1 MEIQGV
7 NKDKREKKYKVFS
20 PDYTMGNGISN
31 LINFELLKEMQKEGA
46 TIIHTMDENEK
57 VLIFGTVV
65 AEKESEKINKML
77 SKNDYEKDIIIY
89 GRNCH
94 EYENL
99 LKKQKQLASLG
110 FKNVFIYL
118 GGMFEWLLLQD
129 VYGSKE
135 FPTEKK
141 GEILDF
147 K

>member
-1 MEIQGV
+1 MEI
-7 NKDKREKKYKVFS
+7 NIKSFLYDS
-20 PDYTMGNGISN
+20 IMGNGISN
-31 LINFELLKEMQKEGA
+31 LVNFEKLKEMQKEGA
-46 TIIHTMDENEK
+46 TIIHTMDETEK
-57 VLIFGTVV
+57 VLIVGTVV
-65 AEKESEKINKML
+65 AEKETEKINKMI

-94 EYENL
+94 EYEKL
-99 LKKQKQLASLG
+99 VRKQKQLASLG
-110 FKNVFIYL
+110 FKNVYIYL

-129 VYGSKE
+129 VYGAKE

>member
-1 MEIQGV
+1 
-7 NKDKREKKYKVFS
+7 
-20 PDYTMGNGISN
+20 MGNGISN
-31 LINFELLKEMQKEGA
+31 LVNFEKLKEMQKEGA
-46 TIIHTMDENEK
+46 TIIHTMVETEK
-57 VLIFGTVV
+57 VLIVGTVV
-65 AEKESEKINKML
+65 AEKETEKINKMI

-94 EYENL
+94 EYEKL
-99 LKKQKQLASLG
+99 VKKQKQLASLG
-110 FKNVFIYL
+110 FKNVYIYL

-129 VYGSKE
+129 VYGAKE

>member
-1 MEIQGV
+1 
-7 NKDKREKKYKVFS
+7 
-20 PDYTMGNGISN
+20 MGNSISN
-31 LINFELLKEMQKEGA
+31 LITFELLKDMQKEGA
-46 TIIHTMDENEK
+46 TIIHTMDETEK
-57 VLIFGTVV
+57 VLIVGTVV
-65 AEKESEKINKML
+65 AEKETEKINKMM

-94 EYENL
+94 EYEIL
-99 LKKQKQLASLG
+99 IKKQKQLASLG
-110 FKNVFIYL
+110 FKNVHIYL

-129 VYGSKE
+129 VYGQKE

>member
-1 MEIQGV
+1 MEGV
-7 NKDKREKKYKVFS
+7 NKQKREKKYKVFS

-31 LINFELLKEMQKEGA
+31 LVNFELLKEMQKEGA
-46 TIIHTMDENEK
+46 TIIHIMDENEK
-57 VLIFGTVV
+57 VLILGTVV

-110 FKNVFIYL
+110 FKNIFIYL

>member
-1 MEIQGV
+1 
-7 NKDKREKKYKVFS
+7 
-20 PDYTMGNGISN
+20 MGNSISN
-31 LINFELLKEMQKEGA
+31 LINFEIVKEMHKEGA
-46 TIIHTMDENEK
+46 IIIHTMAENEK

-65 AEKESEKINKML
+65 AEKESEKINKMM

-94 EYENL
+94 EYETL

-141 GEILDF
+141 GDILDF

>member
-1 MEIQGV
+1 MECV
-7 NKDKREKKYKVFS
+7 NKQKREKKYKVFS

-57 VLIFGTVV
+57 VLILGTVV
-65 AEKESEKINKML
+65 AEKESEKINKMM

-99 LKKQKQLASLG
+99 LKKQKQMASLG
-110 FKNVFIYL
+110 FKNIFIYL

>member
-1 MEIQGV
+1 MECV
-7 NKDKREKKYKVFS
+7 NKQKREKKYKVFS

-31 LINFELLKEMQKEGA
+31 LVNFELLKEMQKEGA
-46 TIIHTMDENEK
+46 TIIHIMDENEK
-57 VLIFGTVV
+57 VLILGTVV
-65 AEKESEKINKML
+65 AEKESEKINKMI

-110 FKNVFIYL
+110 FKNIFIYL

>member
-1 MEIQGV
+1 
-7 NKDKREKKYKVFS
+7 
-20 PDYTMGNGISN
+20 MGNGISN
-31 LINFELLKEMQKEGA
+31 LINFESLKEMQKEGA

-65 AEKESEKINKML
+65 AEKESEKINKMM

-94 EYENL
+94 EYEKL
-99 LKKQKQLASLG
+99 VKKHKQLASLG
-110 FKNVFIYL
+110 FKNIFIYL

-129 VYGSKE
+129 VYGQSQ

>member
-1 MEIQGV
+1 
-7 NKDKREKKYKVFS
+7 
-20 PDYTMGNGISN
+20 MGNSISN
-31 LINFELLKEMQKEGA
+31 LVTFELLKDMQKEGA
-46 TIIHTMDENEK
+46 TIIHTMDESEK
-57 VLIFGTVV
+57 VLILGTVV
-65 AEKESEKINKML
+65 AEKETEKINKMM

-89 GRNCH
+89 GRNCY
-94 EYENL
+94 EYEKL
-99 LKKQKQLASLG
+99 IRKQKQLASLG
-110 FKNVFIYL
+110 FKNVHIYL

>member
-1 MEIQGV
+1 
-7 NKDKREKKYKVFS
+7 
-20 PDYTMGNGISN
+20 MGNGISN
-31 LINFELLKEMQKEGA
+31 LINFETLKEMQA
-46 TIIHTMDENEK
+46 ILIHTMDETEK

-65 AEKESEKINKML
+65 AEKESEKINNMM

-89 GRNCH
+89 GRNCK
-94 EYENL
+94 EYEKL
-99 LKKQKQLASLG
+99 VKKQKQLTSLG
-110 FKNVFIYL
+110 FKNVHIYL

-129 VYGSKE
+129 VYGQKE

>member
-1 MEIQGV
+1 
-7 NKDKREKKYKVFS
+7 
-20 PDYTMGNGISN
+20 
-31 LINFELLKEMQKEGA
+31 MQKEGA

-57 VLIFGTVV
+57 VLILGTVV

-110 FKNVFIYL
+110 FKNIFIYL

-141 GEILDF
+141 GEILDY

>member
-1 MEIQGV
+1 LEI
-7 NKDKREKKYKVFS
+7 NIKSFLYDS
-20 PDYTMGNGISN
+20 IMGNSISN
-31 LINFELLKEMQKEGA
+31 LVNFEKLKEMQKEGA
-46 TIIHTMDENEK
+46 TIIHTMDETEK
-57 VLIFGTVV
+57 VLIVGTLV
-65 AEKESEKINKML
+65 AEKETEKINKMM

-94 EYENL
+94 EYEKL
-99 LKKQKQLASLG
+99 IRKQKQLASLG
-110 FKNVFIYL
+110 FKNVYIYL

-129 VYGSKE
+129 VYGAKE

>member
-1 MEIQGV
+1 MEGV
-7 NKDKREKKYKVFS
+7 NKQKREKKYKVFS

-31 LINFELLKEMQKEGA
+31 LVNFELLKEMQKEGA
-46 TIIHTMDENEK
+46 TIIHIMDENEK
-57 VLIFGTVV
+57 VLILGTVV
-65 AEKESEKINKML
+65 AEKESEKINKMI

-110 FKNVFIYL
+110 FKNIFIYL

>member
-1 MEIQGV
+1 VECV
-7 NKDKREKKYKVFS
+7 NKQKREKKYKVFS

-57 VLIFGTVV
+57 VLILGTVV

-110 FKNVFIYL
+110 FKNIFIYL

-141 GEILDF
+141 GEILDY

>member
-1 MEIQGV
+1 
-7 NKDKREKKYKVFS
+7 
-20 PDYTMGNGISN
+20 MGNSLSN
-31 LINFELLKEMQKEGA
+31 LINFETLKEMQKDGA
-46 TIIHTMDENEK
+46 IIIHTMDEDEK
-57 VLIFGTVV
+57 RLIMGTIV

-94 EYENL
+94 EYKKL
-99 LKKQKQLASLG
+99 IKKQEQLKSFG
-110 FKNVFIYL
+110 FKNVYIYL

-129 VYGSKE
+129 VYGQKE

>member
-1 MEIQGV
+1 MECV
-7 NKDKREKKYKVFS
+7 NKQKREKKYKVFS

-57 VLIFGTVV
+57 VLILGTVV

-110 FKNVFIYL
+110 FKNIFIYL

>member
-1 MEIQGV
+1 VECV
-7 NKDKREKKYKVFS
+7 NKQKREKKYKVFS
-20 PDYTMGNGISN
+20 PDYIMGNGLSN
-31 LINFELLKEMQKEGA
+31 LINFDLLKEMQKEGA

-57 VLIFGTVV
+57 VLILGTVV

-110 FKNVFIYL
+110 FKNIFIYL

-141 GEILDF
+141 GEILDY